1 MVGPEDFEEERGG
14 VSDAA
19 KRILTLGL
27 GAYFLTE
34 DTVRRYV
41 KEAKLP
47 RDVAR
52 SITQNATKG
61 KDELYGF
68 VARELRGFL
77 DKMDL
82 QEELDRFVQHHKI
95 RISAEIEFVQRP
107 SAGAQGEDDEDD
119 VDEPSEG
126 GKPDVEWNVNL
137 RASTEE
143 PEAEEPEPEP
153 E

>member
-1 MVGPEDFEEERGG
+1 MVGPNEFEDERGG
-14 VSDAA
+14 LPDLT

-52 SITQNATKG
+52 TITQNAAKG

-68 VARELRGFL
+68 IARELSNFL
-77 DKMDL
+77 EKMDL
-82 QEELDRFVQHHKI
+82 QEELHRFVATHKI
-95 RISAEIEFVQRP
+95 RINAEIEFVSRAPGEAGRP
-107 SAGAQGEDDEDD
+107 G
-119 VDEPSEG
+119 
-126 GKPDVEWNVNL
+126 PDIDWNVSL
-137 RASTEE
+137 RAPAE
-143 PEAEEPEPEP
+143 PPAPTPPEPE
-153 E
+153 EG